1 MGSPVSAGASRGAG
15 RRGPGDLVD
24 EGVVADVMVAGLGLR
39 KLESELVL
47 SSPIN
52 FIKDGG
58 GYVAI
63 GNFPKGEHRG
73 LIVLFFHVWVPAT
86 GGQLAG
92 PF

>member
-1 MGSPVSAGASRGAG
+1 MWPAGARG
-15 RRGPGDLVD
+15 LVD

-73 LIVLFFHVWVPAT
+73 LIILFFHVWVPPPVASWRARFEAIIT
-86 GGQLAG
+86 S
-92 PF
+92 